1 MRIALAQLDPTP
13 GDIPG
18 NVELIAEA
26 WRRAADEGAD
36 LLVVPELA
44 VVGYPPRDLLLRSG
58 VLRAAEVATDE
69 LALRFADGPPAILG
83 TLTANT
89 SGYGRG
95 LFNAAVYVHGGRVLH
110 TYAKRLLPTYD
121 VFDEARYFAPGK
133 APGVIQLPDGTRV
146 GLLICEDLWI
156 EDRVRGRKL
165 YRADPPGDLLTADL
179 DLVVGISASPYHG
192 GKDAHRA
199 ALFAEQAGR
208 LAVPLVSVNQVGG
221 NDDVLFDGRSRVFD
235 GRGREIARLEAF
247 DADYRV
253 VDLDARDPI
262 DPAPEPA
269 TLAEKAHEIRRAL
282 VMGVK
287 DYARK
292 TGFRRALLGL
302 SGGVDSAVTA
312 CIAADAL
319 GAENV
324 LGVSMPGPFTSEAS
338 REDGRDLAERL
349 GVTFKEISIQRAY
362 EATLSEL
369 TPHFD
374 GKPFGVAEENL
385 QARLRGVVLM
395 GLSNKHGHLVL
406 TTGNKSEVAVGYCT
420 LYGDMNGG
428 LAVLSD
434 VWKTTV
440 YDIARLYLDEGR
452 MPERTVTRAPS
463 AELRENQ
470 TDQDSL
476 PPYEDLDRLLKLRI
490 EKGLS
495 LGEIVARGE
504 DAETAERIL
513 KMVERNEY
521 KRWQMAPGLRVTPI
535 AFGVGWRMPIARP
548 IDLSGEL

>member
-1 MRIALAQLDPTP
+1 LRIALAQLDPTP

-18 NVELIAEA
+18 NVELIAQA
-26 WRRAADEGAD
+26 WQRAADDRAD

-58 VLRAAEVATDE
+58 VLRAAEAATAS
-69 LALRFADGPPAILG
+69 LAARFAAGPPAILG
-83 TLTANT
+83 TLVANK
-89 SGYGRG
+89 SGRGRG
-95 LFNAAVYVHGGRVLH
+95 LFNAAVYVQGGRIVH

-121 VFDEARYFAPGK
+121 VFDEARYFAAGD
-133 APGVIQLPDGTRV
+133 APGVVAVPGGPRI

-208 LAVPLVSVNQVGG
+208 LAVPLISVNQVGG

-235 GRGREIARLEAF
+235 GRGREVARLAAF
-247 DADYRV
+247 EPDYRV
-253 VDLDARDPI
+253 VDLAALEPI
-262 DPAPEPA
+262 EPA
-269 TLAEKAHEIRRAL
+269 VDPTTPQARADEIRRAL
-282 VMGVK
+282 VMGLR

-319 GAENV
+319 GGDSI
-324 LGVSMPGPFTSEAS
+324 LGVSMPGPFTSSAS
-338 REDGRDLAERL
+338 REDGRDLAARL
-349 GVTFKEISIQRAY
+349 GVTFKEISIQKSY
-362 EATLSEL
+362 ESVLAEL

-395 GLSNKHGHLVL
+395 ALSNKHGHLVL

-440 YDIARLYLDEGR
+440 YDIARLYLAEGR
-452 MPERTVTRAPS
+452 IPERTVTRAPS

-490 EKGLS
+490 EEGLS
-495 LGEIVARGE
+495 LGAIVARGE
-504 DAETAERIL
+504 DPGTAERIL
-513 KMVERNEY
+513 KLVERNEY